1 MGSPRVASN
10 VEAGTK
16 RVRAAG
22 AVLVLGATGFIGR
35 EVARRLLLRGRRV
48 VALARG
54 QDDEAARDRVGRAV
68 GAAAGGRLEVVRGD
82 LTLPGCGLGDSAVRR
97 LREQVETVLHCA
109 GDTSFQPETMGSFRA
124 GHIDGPREL
133 ALRLHGSRLA
143 RWGHLSTAYVCG
155 RRSGTVGESEADV
168 GQSFHNPYERIK
180 LESEMSIRVTGRRL
194 GLGVTVFR
202 PSIVVGE
209 GSDTVGAGPSL
220 LFFGLIR
227 IVAALAQQ
235 SGGGDVSL
243 RLPLAPRARLNIVP
257 VEYVA
262 DAVVTLVAHP
272 EAADQ
277 TFHLVAE
284 GGLNQEMVDTISERC
299 GISGVVLV
307 DPRRGALDAPSPIE
321 ARIDRMLA
329 GYRDYLAQE
338 LRFDDRNARR
348 LLDRLGVARPQLSA
362 EALRRLTDRALGTP
376 GEHLLSTHR

>member
-1 MGSPRVASN
+1 VS
-10 VEAGTK
+10 
-16 RVRAAG
+16 AAG

-35 EVARRLLLRGRRV
+35 GVARRLLLRGRRV

-54 QDDEAARDRVGRAV
+54 PDDEAARHRVGRAV
-68 GAAAGGRLEVVRGD
+68 GAAAGDRLEVVRGD
-82 LTLPGCGLGDSAVRR
+82 LTLPGCGLRDATVRR
-97 LREQVETVLHCA
+97 LREQVETVINCA
-109 GDTSFQPETMGSFRA
+109 GDATFHPEAMAPFRV
-124 GHIDGPREL
+124 GPIDGPREL
-133 ALRLHGSRLA
+133 AERLHGARLS

-155 RRSGTVGESEADV
+155 RRSGTVGEFEADV

-180 LESEMSIRVTGRRL
+180 LESEMSIRETGQRL

-209 GSDTVGAGPSL
+209 GPDSVGAGPSL

-235 SGGGDVSL
+235 PGGRRVSL
-243 RLPLAPRARLNIVP
+243 RLPLAPRARFNIVP

-262 DAVVTLVAHP
+262 DGVVALVRHP
-272 EAADQ
+272 GAADQ
-277 TFHLVAE
+277 TVHLVVEDAPS
-284 GGLNQEMVDTISERC
+284 NQEMVDAITERC
-299 GISGVVLV
+299 GFSGVVLV
-307 DPRRGALDAPSPIE
+307 DPRHGTLHAPSSLE
-321 ARIDRMLA
+321 ARIEGMLA

-362 EALRRLTDRALGTP
+362 ETLRRLTDQALGTP
-376 GEHLLSTHR
+376 VAG